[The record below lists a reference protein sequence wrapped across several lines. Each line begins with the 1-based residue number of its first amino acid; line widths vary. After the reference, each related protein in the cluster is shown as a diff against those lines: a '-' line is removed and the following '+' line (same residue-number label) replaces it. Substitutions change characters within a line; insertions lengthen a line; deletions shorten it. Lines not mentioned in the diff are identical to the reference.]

1 MLALSVG
8 VAPLV
13 ACEVSKKSTREK
25 ETAGLSYENA
35 SVAEMIEEEASP
47 DRTDELGELVAEHEG
62 DLVGRLA
69 IEVDE
74 AHHEGTAHDD

>member
-1 MLALSVG
+1 MLTLSVR

-25 ETAGLSYENA
+25 ETAGLSYENP
-35 SVAEMIEEEASP
+35 SVTKMIEEEASP
-47 DRTDELGELVAEHEG
+47 DRPDELGELVAEHEG